1 MRLHID
7 CHLYSS
13 LKIIFNL
20 LKSKIV
26 KGTIIVFDKYFNS
39 PGWGKGKYLAIQE

>member
-13 LKIIFNL
+13 LKI
-20 LKSKIV
+20 KSKIV